1 MIRSYHRHV
10 LPIETEQDLMP
21 ADQPSDTDLIL
32 AIGRGDVT
40 ALEEF
45 YDRHRVVAYSLALRI
60 LGAPGDA
67 EDAIQEVFLSVWRS
81 AGSYHPDRSSG
92 RSWFLSM
99 VHHRCIDKLRA
110 RQSRPRSVALE
121 DDPPYAARTDVWG
134 EVLANLTH
142 ETVAGAVSAL
152 PADQR
157 EAIELAYFG
166 GYTHTE
172 IAERTGAPLG
182 TVKGRI
188 RLGLHRLKD
197 LLVAGEEEMV
207 TD

>member
-1 MIRSYHRHV
+1 M
-10 LPIETEQDLMP
+10 PI
-21 ADQPSDTDLIL
+21 DQQRDTDLIL
-32 AIGRGDVT
+32 AIGRGEVG

-45 YDRHRVVAYSLALRI
+45 YDRHRIVAYSLALRI

-67 EDAIQEVFLSVWRS
+67 EDALQEVFLNVWRS
-81 AGSYHPDRSSG
+81 AGTYHPELAGG

-110 RQSRPRSVALE
+110 RQSRPRSVTLE
-121 DDPPYAARTDVWG
+121 DDPPYAARTDVWR

-142 ETVAGAVSAL
+142 EAVAGALSTL

-157 EAIELAYFG
+157 EAIEMAYFG

-172 IAERTGAPLG
+172 IAQRTGAPLG

-197 LLVAGEEEMV
+197 LLVAGQGELAS
-207 TD
+207 D